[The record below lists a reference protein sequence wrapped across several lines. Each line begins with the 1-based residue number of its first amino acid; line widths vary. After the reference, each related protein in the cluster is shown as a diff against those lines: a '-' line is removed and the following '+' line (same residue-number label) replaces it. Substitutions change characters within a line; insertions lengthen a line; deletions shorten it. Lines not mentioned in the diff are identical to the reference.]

1 MSDEMDARLWNQNH
15 QAFSADT
22 AAALQ
27 RAAGHARRFNRSVP
41 LPLKLM
47 GAVLAASIFALGAPP
62 PALAAQAVSAPAPSV
77 EVPYQDLDLGNAA
90 GRRLLAERIERAAKR
105 LCQPQ
110 LVAPLKD
117 RTERRVCIEAAI
129 ASADLQLA
137 EAIAGR
143 SERSRLLTLRAR

>member
-15 QAFSADT
+15 EAFSADA

-27 RAAGHARRFNRSVP
+27 RAAAKAGRFNRSVP
-41 LPLKLM
+41 MLKLM